1 MRNFILPILLFL
13 SIAASAQ
20 YKSNIYSDW
29 NKGYAVGAHGRYQAS
44 TNAITSNLV
53 WNVFQGNV
61 LDRKLRETVSG
72 KHTRRN
78 RLGADLEYGVFAK
91 HITDSSKGV
100 GWFINF
106 ADKIHANARY
116 PKELFDF
123 AMFGNAQYAGESVE
137 LSPVE
142 FNLLMYT
149 QFEAGLLQT
158 IYTEK
163 GKWNLGIGI
172 GFLAGKR
179 NLQVKID
186 QADLFTQED
195 GEYLDGEVHGSI
207 RSSSLS
213 SSQYFDLN
221 GVGFS
226 GSFHV
231 GYESKKFGI
240 RFEAEDL
247 GIINWT
253 KNLKQT
259 ALDSVFRFEGVE
271 MDLFASGGS
280 FSSINLDS
288 VVDGFAS
295 KQTATAYTS
304 VLPGYLG
311 FEGHYVLNSK
321 NWKLYAG
328 VQYRIAPSYIPYA
341 YIGTNSPLGKGFFID
356 GRVAFGGFGSWHLG
370 LEFKKKFSDKAQIIL
385 GTRNL
390 EGYVLPMVGTSQSAY
405 LGVVGFF

>member
-1 MRNFILPILLFL
+1 MRHFILPILLFL

-72 KHTRRN
+72 KHTRKN
-78 RLGADLEYGVFAK
+78 RLGADLEYGIFAK

-142 FNLLMYT
+142 FNLLMYS
-149 QFEAGLLQT
+149 QFEAGLLKT

-163 GKWNLGIGI
+163 GKWNLGIGV

-213 SSQYFDLN
+213 STQYFD
-221 GVGFS
+221 VD
-226 GSFHV
+226 V
-231 GYESKKFGI
+231 
-240 RFEAEDL
+240 
-247 GIINWT
+247 
-253 KNLKQT
+253 
-259 ALDSVFRFEGVE
+259 SV
-271 MDLFASGGS
+271 DGGS
-280 FSSINLDS
+280 FTNL
-288 VVDGFAS
+288 VDG
-295 KQTATAYTS
+295 QS
-304 VLPGYLG
+304 VTPGNDITLSANQEY
-311 FEGHYVLNSK
+311 
-321 NWKLYAG
+321 
-328 VQYRIAPSYIPYA
+328 
-341 YIGTNSPLGKGFFID
+341 D
-356 GRVAFGGFGSWHLG
+356 GR
-370 LEFKKKFSDKAQIIL
+370 
-385 GTRNL
+385 T
-390 EGYVLPMVGTSQSAY
+390 
-405 LGVVGFF
+405 

>member
-1 MRNFILPILLFL
+1 MRHFILPILLFL

-142 FNLLMYT
+142 FNLLLYT
-149 QFEAGLLQT
+149 QFEAGLLKT

-231 GYESKKFGI
+231 GYETKKFGI

-259 ALDSVFRFEGVE
+259 ALDSVFRFEGIE

-370 LEFKKKFSDKAQIIL
+370 LEFKKKF
-385 GTRNL
+385 
-390 EGYVLPMVGTSQSAY
+390 
-405 LGVVGFF
+405 